1 MTTTPQSEGWQP
13 GEEGLYF
20 DLAAEDYFAAP
31 GVSRSM
37 LAELDPPARLLAY
50 LKRPEVRE
58 PWAVIGRAIHQ
69 RLLEPNTPLPVITK
83 PEKYTNEKG
92 ETKDWSGNAKVCKKW
107 VAEKEAAG
115 LFVLGPKEVEIIEG
129 VVGSMVSN
137 ADSEMQDLIA
147 SHFRKGHAEVSCF
160 RTCQVGDTSLLL
172 KARIDWL
179 ADGLNVID
187 DLKSVAD
194 GSTALPAIEKLV
206 EQYAVQ
212 AVHYLTVFN
221 SLAMDDQRDGF
232 VLWFTEKCEPWLVRP
247 VKIAADSNAMRYGQ
261 KEWEKRLAVYAECI
275 RNGRFP
281 GWPATIID
289 GKLPSY
295 TARKL
300 EQGDQ

>member
-1 MTTTPQSEGWQP
+1 MTSCDNFKP
-13 GEEGLYF
+13 GEEGIFLNLSSELYHSS
-20 DLAAEDYFAAP
+20 P
-31 GVSRSM
+31 GVSRSQ
-37 LAELDPPARLLAY
+37 LGQLDPPARLIAY

-69 RLLEPNTPLPVITK
+69 RLLEPGKPLPFITK
-83 PEKYTNEKG
+83 PETYTNEKN
-92 ETKDWSGNAKVCKKW
+92 EVKPWSGNAKVCRKW
-107 VAEKEAAG
+107 IAEMESSG
-115 LFVLGPKEVEIIEG
+115 LFVLGPKEVEVIEG
-129 VVGSMVSN
+129 AVHSMTSN
-137 ADSEMQDLIA
+137 PDSEMQDLIA

-160 RTCQVGDTSLLL
+160 RTCQVGDTELLL

-194 GSTALPAIEKLV
+194 GLTALPSVEKLV

-221 SLAMDDQRDGF
+221 SLAMDDRRDGF
-232 VLWFTEKCEPWLVRP
+232 VLWLIEKCEPYLVRP
-247 VKIAADSNAMRYGQ
+247 VKIAADSEAMRYGQ

-289 GKLPSY
+289 GKLPAY
-295 TARKL
+295 TVRKM
-300 EQGDQ
+300 EQGEQ